1 VIVLCFSVVR
11 PDSMENVK
19 TKWIPEL
26 FKFLPNT
33 PIILVGTQ
41 SDLRGQQQQQQ
52 QQSTYNEL
60 NGSLMNRTNTINSH
74 GSNNSKNFITS
85 KEGEELAKRIKAFRY
100 IECSALTQQNIS
112 EVFEA
117 CITAYKQGEMP
128 ARVNCFRKLFTSCL
142 GSRLNTCSKPNKSN
156 KSVMAKYK
164 KN

>member
-1 VIVLCFSVVR
+1 MLCFSVVR

-41 SDLRGQQQQQQ
+41 SDLRGQLQQQQP
-52 QQSTYNEL
+52 TTNHNDL
-60 NGSLMNRTNTINSH
+60 NNSLVNRSNTMSN
-74 GSNNSKNFITS
+74 NNSKNYITS
-85 KEGEELAKRIKAFRY
+85 KEGEELAKRIKAFKY

-117 CITAYKQGEMP
+117 CIIAYKQGELP
-128 ARVNCFRKLFTSCL
+128 VRENCFRKLFTSCL
-142 GSRLNTCSKPNKSN
+142 GSRVNTCARPSKSN
-156 KSVMAKYK
+156 KSSSSKYK
-164 KN
+164 N